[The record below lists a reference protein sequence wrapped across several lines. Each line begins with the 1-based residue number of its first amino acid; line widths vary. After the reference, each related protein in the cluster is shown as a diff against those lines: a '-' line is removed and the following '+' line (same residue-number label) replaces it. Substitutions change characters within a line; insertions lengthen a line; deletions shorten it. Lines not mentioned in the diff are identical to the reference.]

1 MLPFDCGLTVELSII
16 LCVGRDRDSNM
27 KLRILHL
34 EDNATDAE
42 MVRLSLARG
51 GLNCDILPVNS
62 GDTYLAALQR
72 PEFDV
77 ILSDSGVPGYDGQA
91 ALAAAHDRCP
101 GVPFI
106 VVSGVPQ
113 RDNTAAALQ
122 PAGAVAK
129 SELEQ
134 LAPVIRTAL
143 QGTATSQEQQLETAS
158 YVWGM
163 QQLVSVV
170 QRLALARSLQSIMDI
185 VRHAARNL
193 VGADGASF
201 IIREGENCFYAEE
214 DALGPLWKGR
224 RFPMS
229 SCVGGW
235 AMLNRQP
242 AVIKDIYQDARI
254 PHEAYRPT
262 FVQSLV
268 MMPIRTLAPVGAIG
282 VYWARPHRASSEEVE
297 LLQALADS
305 TSVAMESV
313 ELLASLEQRVTERT
327 SELHRRSAQLEVL
340 NKELEAFSHSV
351 AHDLRSPLITIDGF
365 TQVLLESHADNLDEI
380 GRGHLERICGGVRRM
395 HRLINDLLELCKV
408 VRAPMHHAAVDLSRM
423 ANDIVQGLRETSPE
437 RTVSIV
443 VADNLTVEGDAALL
457 RIALESLFSN
467 AWKFTSKTANARI
480 EFGSRMDRSGR
491 RAFFLRD
498 NGAGFDPRH
507 AANLFSPFR
516 RLHPESQFPGTGI
529 GLATVQRI
537 VHRHSGEIW
546 AEAAVDRGACFYF
559 NF

>member
-1 MLPFDCGLTVELSII
+1 
-16 LCVGRDRDSNM
+16 M

-42 MVRLSLARG
+42 LVRLSLARG

-62 GDTYLAALQR
+62 ADAFLAALQR

-77 ILSDSGVPGYDGQA
+77 ILSDSGVPGYEGRA
-91 ALAAAHDRCP
+91 ALAAAHDHCP

-113 RDNTAAALQ
+113 RDNNAPMQ

-134 LAPVIRTAL
+134 LAPVIRGAL
-143 QGTATSQEQQLETAS
+143 HSTPASQEEQLETAA

-170 QRLALARSLQSIMDI
+170 QRLSIARNLQSIMEI

-193 VGADGASF
+193 VGADGAAF
-201 IIREGENCFYAEE
+201 ILRDGDNCFYAEE

-224 RFPMS
+224 RFPMA
-229 SCVGGW
+229 SCIGGW

-262 FVQSLV
+262 FVKSLV
-268 MMPIRTLAPVGAIG
+268 MMPIHTLAPVGAIG
-282 VYWARPHRASSEEVE
+282 VYWARPHRATSEEVE

-313 ELLASLEQRVTERT
+313 ELLTNLERRVTERT
-327 SELHRRSAQLEVL
+327 SELHRRSSQLDVL
-340 NKELEAFSHSV
+340 NREIEAFSYSV

-365 TQVLLESHADNLDEI
+365 TQVLLENYGDKLDET
-380 GRGHLERICGGVRRM
+380 GRSHLERVCGGARRM
-395 HRLINDLLELCKV
+395 HRLINDLLELSKI
-408 VRAPMHHAAVDLSRM
+408 VRAPMHHGTVYLSRI
-423 ANDIVQGLRETSPE
+423 ANDIVQGIRESSPE
-437 RTVSIV
+437 RAAAIII
-443 VADNLTVEGDAALL
+443 ADNLTVEGDAALL
-457 RIALESLFSN
+457 RIALENLFSN
-467 AWKFTSKTANARI
+467 AWKFTSKAANPRI

-529 GLATVQRI
+529 GLAMVQRI

-559 NF
+559 SF

>member
-1 MLPFDCGLTVELSII
+1 
-16 LCVGRDRDSNM
+16 M

-34 EDNATDAE
+34 EDNATDADL
-42 MVRLSLARG
+42 VRLSLARG
-51 GLNCDILPVNS
+51 GLNCDVLPVNT
-62 GDTYLAALQR
+62 GDAFLAALER

-77 ILSDSGVPGYDGQA
+77 ILSDSGVPGYDGRA
-91 ALAAAHDRCP
+91 ALAAAHEHCP
-101 GVPFI
+101 SVPFI
-106 VVSGVPQ
+106 VVSGFPQ
-113 RDNTAAALQ
+113 RDNAELVQ

-134 LAPVIRTAL
+134 LAPTIRTAL
-143 QGTATSQEQQLETAS
+143 QTTTPTQEEELQTAS

-163 QQLVSVV
+163 QQLVSIV
-170 QRLALARSLQSIMDI
+170 QRLSLARSLQSIMDI

-193 VGADGASF
+193 VGADGATF
-201 IIREGENCFYAEE
+201 ILRDGDNCFYAEE
-214 DALGPLWKGR
+214 DAVGPLWKGR

-229 SCVGGW
+229 SCVSGW

-242 AVIKDIYQDARI
+242 AIIRDIYQDARV

-262 FVQSLV
+262 FVKSLV
-268 MMPIRTLAPVGAIG
+268 MMPIRTLAPLGAIG
-282 VYWARPHRASSEEVE
+282 VYWARPHRATGEEVE

-305 TSVAMESV
+305 TSVAIESV
-313 ELLASLEQRVTERT
+313 ELFANLEQRVTERT
-327 SELHRRSAQLEVL
+327 SELHRRSAELEVL
-340 NKELEAFSHSV
+340 NRELESFSYSV

-365 TQVLLESHADNLDEI
+365 TQVLLENYGDDLDEV
-380 GRGHLERICGGVRRM
+380 GRGHLDRVCGGVRRM
-395 HRLINDLLELCKV
+395 HRLINDLLELSKV
-408 VRAPMHHAAVDLSRM
+408 VRAPMHDTTVDLSRI
-423 ANDIVQGLRETSPE
+423 ANDIVTGLRQSAPE
-437 RTVSIV
+437 RAATIV
-443 VADNLTVEGDAALL
+443 VADGLAVEGDAGLL
-457 RIALESLFSN
+457 RIALENLFSN
-467 AWKFTSKTANARI
+467 AWKFTSKTANPRI

-491 RAFFLRD
+491 KAYFLRD

-516 RLHPESQFPGTGI
+516 RLHPESQFAGTGI

-559 NF
+559 TLPPVQRTP

>member
-1 MLPFDCGLTVELSII
+1 
-16 LCVGRDRDSNM
+16 M

-34 EDNATDAE
+34 EDNVTDAD

-51 GLNCDILPVNS
+51 GLNCDILPVHT
-62 GDTYLAALQR
+62 GDAFLAALQR

-77 ILSDSGVPGYDGQA
+77 ILSDSGVPGYDGRA
-91 ALAAAHDRCP
+91 ALAAAHDHCP

-106 VVSGVPQ
+106 VVSGSAQ
-113 RDNTAAALQ
+113 RDNNPAVVQ

-143 QGTATSQEQQLETAS
+143 HGAVATQDERLKTAS

-170 QRLALARSLQSIMDI
+170 QRLALARSLPAIMDI
-185 VRHAARNL
+185 VRHCARNL

-201 IIREGENCFYAEE
+201 ILRDGDNCFYAEE

-229 SCVGGW
+229 ACVGGW

-262 FVQSLV
+262 FVKSLV
-268 MMPIRTLAPVGAIG
+268 VMPIGTLAPVGAIG
-282 VYWARPHRASSEEVE
+282 VYWARPHRATSEEVE

-313 ELLASLEQRVTERT
+313 ELLCSLEQRVTERA
-327 SELHRRSAQLEVL
+327 SELQRRSAQLEVL
-340 NKELEAFSHSV
+340 NRELEAFSYSV

-365 TQVLLESHADNLDEI
+365 TQVLLESNGDRLDEI
-380 GRGHLERICGGVRRM
+380 GRSHLERICGGARRM
-395 HRLINDLLELCKV
+395 HRLINDLLELSKV
-408 VRAPMHHAAVDLSRM
+408 VRAPMHHATVDLSRM
-423 ANDIVQGLRETSPE
+423 ANEIVQSLRDSAPE
-437 RTVSIV
+437 RSASVV

-457 RIALESLFSN
+457 RIALENLFAN
-467 AWKFTSKTANARI
+467 AWKFTSKTPNQRI
-480 EFGSRMDRSGR
+480 ELGSRMDRSGR

-516 RLHPESQFPGTGI
+516 RLHPESQFSGTGI

-537 VHRHSGEIW
+537 VHRHGGEVW

-559 NF
+559 SL